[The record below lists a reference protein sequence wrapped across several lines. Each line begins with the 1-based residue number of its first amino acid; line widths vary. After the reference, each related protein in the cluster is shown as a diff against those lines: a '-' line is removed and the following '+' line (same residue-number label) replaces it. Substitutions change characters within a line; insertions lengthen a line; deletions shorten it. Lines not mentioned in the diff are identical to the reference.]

1 MQPPAKSRNIK
12 LFLKVWSIL
21 AKTFL
26 KEVRQKEVDSK
37 SHSKT
42 LLNVESAV
50 NEIISW
56 KKIGKALKLE
66 LAQVFVWITNVRL
79 DFLLILFF
87 STARIHV
94 PVETKNCELITSQ
107 LKSMLLKVS
116 WAWESNQ
123 LVGKLQ
129 ELQWFFVSRTP
140 SRVNCR
146 IISSV
151 CEGWRWC

>member
-66 LAQVFVWITNVRL
+66 LAQVFVWIWSFVDSIFQHRQNICSL
-79 DFLLILFF
+79 WNK
-87 STARIHV
+87 
-94 PVETKNCELITSQ
+94 KNCELITSQ

-151 CEGWRWC
+151 CEGRRWC